1 MIIRDYYKQHSFICQ
16 YNEQTQRN
24 GQILRKKKSIT
35 FQNWTK
41 KKIENKSR
49 PITST
54 KIRILIKD
62 LPTNKSPWP
71 DGLTG
76 EFYQEFRE
84 ELKPI
89 LFKILQKITEEGK
102 LPNLFYKAAIT
113 LTPKPDKTS
122 TIKKISLVNVDEKSA
137 RKL

>member
-1 MIIRDYYKQHSFICQ
+1 M
-16 YNEQTQRN
+16 YNFPKLNQE
-24 GQILRKKKSIT
+24 
-35 FQNWTK
+35 
-41 KKIENKSR
+41 KIENKSR

-54 KIRILIKD
+54 KTRILIKD
-62 LPTNKSPWP
+62 LPTNKSPWQ
-71 DGLTG
+71 DGLTD

-102 LPNLFYKAAIT
+102 LPNLFYKATIT
-113 LTPKPDKTS
+113 LIPKPDKTA